1 MINNVNTTFQFEPF
15 SNKQL
20 KVLTWWNTHSPYKDY
35 YAIIADGSA
44 RSGKTVS
51 MSISYIMWATTK
63 YNGYNFGLC
72 GKTIGS
78 LRRNVL
84 GPLKQMLLGLNYTI
98 HDRRAD
104 NLLVITGK
112 TPNGEVHTNNFY
124 LFGGKDES
132 SQDLIQGITLAGC
145 FFDEVVLMPESF
157 VNQATV
163 RCSVDGAKLW
173 FNCNPEGPFH
183 WFKLNWVDKT
193 HDKKVLY
200 LHFTMKDNLSLTPTT
215 RKRYESMYSGVFYQR
230 YILGLW
236 VQAQGIIYDM
246 FDSTKHK
253 VPTIDRE
260 YIKYYVSC
268 DYGIQNATAFLLWGL
283 CGGKWYLVDEYYY
296 SGRDSNKQKTDEEY
310 HEDLVTFV
318 NGRKIQKVIIDPSA
332 SSLIACIKK
341 HRTFKVL
348 KADNDVL
355 KGIRE
360 VGNCLTNE
368 LFYINDCCVN
378 TITEMHS
385 YVWDEKAS
393 NRGEDKPSK
402 TNDHAMDA
410 MRYFINTVLIKK
422 RFTMNL

>member
-1 MINNVNTTFQFEPF
+1 MARESIATFKFEPF
-15 SNKQL
+15 SNKQK
-20 KVLTWWNTHSPYKDY
+20 KVLTWWNENSPYNDY

-51 MSISYIMWATTK
+51 MSLSYIIWANTT

-84 GPLKQMLLGLNYTI
+84 GPLKQMLKGLGYTVK
-98 HDRRAD
+98 DKRAD
-104 NLLVITGK
+104 NLLVISGK
-112 TPNGEVHTNNFY
+112 TKYGEVHTNNFY

-163 RCSVDGAKLW
+163 RCSVTGAKLW
-173 FNCNPEGPFH
+173 FNCNPEGPYH
-183 WFKLNWVDKT
+183 WFKLNWVDKVEE
-193 HDKKVLY
+193 KKVLY
-200 LHFTMKDNLSLTPTT
+200 LHFTMKDNLSLADDT

-246 FDSTKHK
+246 FDSEKHRVK
-253 VPTIDRE
+253 TVDRD
-260 YIKYYVSC
+260 YMKYYISC
-268 DYGIQNATAFLLWGL
+268 DYGTQNATVFLLWGYV
-283 CGGKWYLVDEYYY
+283 GGKWYIVDEYYY
-296 SGRDSNKQKTDEEY
+296 SGRDTSKQKTDEEY
-310 HEDLVTFV
+310 HEDLVEFA

-332 SSLIACIKK
+332 SSFIACIRK
-341 HRTFKVL
+341 HRIFKVL
-348 KADNDVL
+348 KADNDVVP
-355 KGIRE
+355 GIRE
-360 VGNCLTNE
+360 VANAILQE
-368 LFYINDCCVN
+368 KFYINDICTN
-378 TITEMHS
+378 TLTEMYS

-393 NRGEDKPSK
+393 QRGEDKPSK

-410 MRYFINTVLIKK
+410 MRYFVKSVLHKKQVDINL
-422 RFTMNL
+422 